1 MLGWSATA
9 ITLSELGL
17 TWSARAEENF
27 TVASTGAS
35 WGEGLRAS
43 FIDGAKFEET
53 NKVKVTQEFGIDSV
67 ITAKAM
73 ASCGNPPFSTV
84 SVLQAEGNFLGL
96 GGCVQDYELTIC
108 TNYKDIL
115 DSAKEPPRGTLK
127 DWFAP
132 YVLVIMGMVYNT
144 KEASKPG
151 SYQDLLNPK
160 PAEPEPNRQIRS
172 HRILGRAGNF
182 G

>member
-1 MLGWSATA
+1 MTTRINRRQFEALLGWSAAA

-17 TWSARAEENF
+17 SWPACAEESF

-35 WGEGLRAS
+35 WGDGLRAA
-43 FIDGAKFEET
+43 FIDGPKFEDA

-96 GGCVQDYELTIC
+96 GACLQDYDLTIC
-108 TNYKDIL
+108 TNYQDIL
-115 DSAKEPPRGTLK
+115 ESAKEPPRGTLK
-127 DWFAP
+127 NWFAP

-144 KEASKPG
+144 
-151 SYQDLLNPK
+151 QDLLYPK
-160 PAEPEPNRQIRS
+160 LAKPEPNR
-172 HRILGRAGNF
+172 
-182 G
+182 